1 VQPTRTCVGC
11 RAKAPKADLLRVVR
25 TSRGVVMVDP
35 TGSASGR
42 GAYLHRD
49 ATCAETAMA
58 AGSLARA
65 LRTGPAQVE
74 LGRLRNEIHE
84 QIGAH

>member
-11 RAKAPKADLLRVVR
+11 RAKAAKADLLRVVR
-25 TSRGVVMVDP
+25 TPTGIVTVDP
-35 TGSASGR
+35 TGSAPGR

-49 ATCAETAMA
+49 ATCAETAMS

-74 LGRLRNEIHE
+74 LGRLRNEINE
-84 QIGAH
+84 QIGVH